1 MESKNEISVELA
13 AMAAELHGLGELV
26 SGISREM
33 PYGIPAGYFDRL
45 PALLVSR
52 IAVRSSAFQ
61 VPTGY
66 FEGFAGQVLARI
78 KAGSTDISQPEDTVE
93 AELAR
98 LSITLSRIGRNTPYQ
113 LPEGYFDELSPVLAV
128 LRDKPVYQ
136 LPEGYFEELS
146 PVLTILEDRPTYRVP
161 ANYFTDF
168 PTGML
173 ETVSKPVSTGKIIPM
188 EREGG
193 KVLKGHWWKYSSAAA
208 IAACFLLIFSWP
220 QVGTNAG
227 DPSFADISQNLHK
240 LSDQEIQAYLDND
253 HTILAEPVAGNSTA
267 TLDMNEGDVKSLLGE
282 VSDNDLQQYVEEHGK
297 ANDIATN

>member
-33 PYGIPAGYFDRL
+33 PYAVPAGYFDRL
-45 PALLVSR
+45 PTLLVAR
-52 IAVRSSAFQ
+52 ITARSSAFQ

-98 LSITLSRIGRNTPYQ
+98 LSITLSRIDRNTP
-113 LPEGYFDELSPVLAV
+113 
-128 LRDKPVYQ
+128 YQ

-146 PVLTILEDRPTYRVP
+146 PVLTILKDRPTYQVP
-161 ANYFTDF
+161 ANYFTGF
-168 PTGML
+168 PAGLL
-173 ETVSKPVSTGKIIPM
+173 ETVSKPASTGKIIPM
-188 EREGG
+188 ERQGG

-227 DPSFADISQNLHK
+227 DPSFTDITQNLHK

-267 TLDMNEGDVKSLLGE
+267 TLDINDGDVKSLLGE

-297 ANDIATN
+297 ADDIATN